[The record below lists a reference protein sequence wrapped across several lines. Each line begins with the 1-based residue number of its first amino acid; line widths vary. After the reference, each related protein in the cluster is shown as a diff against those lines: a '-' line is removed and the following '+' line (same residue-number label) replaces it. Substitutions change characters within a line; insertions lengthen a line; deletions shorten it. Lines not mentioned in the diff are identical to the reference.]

1 MTRVMMTAVAVMMG
15 VAGLGA
21 QDAKKIAMGKDLYQK
36 YACEKCHQ
44 IAGKG
49 SKISPLD
56 GVAGKMTAAEM
67 KQWIT
72 DPDTMTAQLAKKPAA
87 KMKKV
92 DMPEPEVDA
101 IVAYLQTLKK

>member
-1 MTRVMMTAVAVMMG
+1 MTRVMMTVVAVMMG

-56 GVAGKMTAAEM
+56 GVASKMTAAEM

-72 DPDTMTAQLAKKPAA
+72 DPDTMTAKLAKKPAA

>member
-1 MTRVMMTAVAVMMG
+1 MTRVMMTAFAVMMS

-56 GVAGKMTAAEM
+56 GVATKMTAEEM

-72 DPDTMTAQLAKKPAA
+72 DPDAMTAKLAKKPAV

-92 DMPEPEVDA
+92 EMPEPEVDA

>member
-1 MTRVMMTAVAVMMG
+1 MTRVMMTALAVMMS

-56 GVAGKMTAAEM
+56 GVATQDDRGRNEA
-67 KQWIT
+67 
-72 DPDTMTAQLAKKPAA
+72 
-87 KMKKV
+87 V
-92 DMPEPEVDA
+92 DH
-101 IVAYLQTLKK
+101 

>member
-1 MTRVMMTAVAVMMG
+1 MTRVMMTVLAVLIS

-21 QDAKKIAMGKDLYQK
+21 QDAKKVAAGKDLYQK

-56 GVAGKMTAAEM
+56 GVASKMTAAEM

-72 DPDTMTAQLAKKPAA
+72 DPDSMTAKLAKKPAA
-87 KMKKV
+87 KMKKIE
-92 DMPEPEVDA
+92 MPEPEVDA